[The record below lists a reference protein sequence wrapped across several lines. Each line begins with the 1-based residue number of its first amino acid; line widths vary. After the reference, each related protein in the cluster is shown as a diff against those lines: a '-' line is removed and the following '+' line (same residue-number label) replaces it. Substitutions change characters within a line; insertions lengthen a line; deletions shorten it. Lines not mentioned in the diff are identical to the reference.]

1 MKAPDCE
8 RITVNNLLQH
18 VFNSKKIDVCL
29 KSNFARMFRWLKESY
44 EKYKEWVRVD
54 LLMYA
59 LLILMVILYGIYKA
73 LTT

>member
-1 MKAPDCE
+1 MFE
-8 RITVNNLLQH
+8 
-18 VFNSKKIDVCL
+18 L
-29 KSNFARMFRWLKESY
+29 KFYRMLRRLKESY

-73 LTT
+73 LT